1 MYTAVCIG
9 GHSSRCFDWQ
19 EEARGRE
26 GDAESGRRERSA
38 EGEWRR
44 KEGGESEG
52 LTAAAGRYA
61 LPAETDAPLA
71 GAELVIHPAG
81 RGGGGPGPEPVDPYA
96 SYRGGA
102 GGGSGS
108 GSGGGGGGA
117 GRREPSPIHS
127 ETGSSDGDSFASAL
141 SEDDS
146 DFSTLR
152 HPSGSFAMRPAS
164 FGLSRQ
170 ASPPLL
176 TFAAYMPPERC
187 SAPTAPPAAPFL
199 CAVCTVLLGLP
210 AVLWTA
216 LLLPL
221 PSVLSRRLDRVDCF
235 GHISESAGR

>member
-1 MYTAVCIG
+1 M
-9 GHSSRCFDWQ
+9 
-19 EEARGRE
+19 E
-26 GDAESGRRERSA
+26 
-38 EGEWRR
+38 

-96 SYRGGA
+96 SYRSGAGAPRPASGGGG